1 MLQKLS
7 PFTAIEQPAKEHR
20 FDLREAIG
28 FAWRHWKFIASVVGV
43 TLLVAV
49 VYVLKQTPLYTA
61 TAQVLLE
68 PPKVTRPGNAIL
80 SEDSID
86 LTDALIE
93 NQLAIIRSTVFL
105 RRVVQKEHL
114 VSDPEFGSRSP
125 PEAQGVATAA
135 AETKP
140 AAAENRG
147 HCCERVGFDRSS
159 DGSGG
164 GQAESERGIF
174 SPSRLHLLIPSGRG
188 DWPTRSRTPL
198 LLKSSTHASRRPRK
212 LQRGSATASASCD
225 YNFATRKRRRQNS
238 APNTVWCKAAATSP

>member
-7 PFTAIEQPAKEHR
+7 PFTAIAQPEKEHG

-49 VYVLKQTPLYTA
+49 VFLLKQTPHYTA

-80 SEDSID
+80 SEDTID

-105 RRVVQKEHL
+105 QRVVQKEHL

-125 PEAQGVATAA
+125 QEAQGVATAA

-140 AAAENRG
+140 PAAENPDIAAKELASTAALMG
-147 HCCERVGFDRSS
+147 AVTVKRVGE
-159 DGSGG
+159 GSY
-164 GQAESERGIF
+164 S
-174 SPSRLHLLIPSGRG
+174 LHLGYI
-188 DWPTRSRTPL
+188 
-198 LLKSSTHASRRPRK
+198 
-212 LQRGSATASASCD
+212 C
-225 YNFATRKRRRQNS
+225 
-238 APNTVWCKAAATSP
+238 